1 MSNTEDR
8 RKEWFVPSFGPLKVR
23 IFIGL
28 LFLPY
33 TGMVLAYTVMGA
45 TLAEVFHP
53 GRAGGL
59 VLVYFLALGIAAHAL
74 DALGSRADKPWGRHF
89 SPLQLWGLAVASLLP
104 AGAIGV
110 YLALSY
116 APLLWPIGL
125 LEFFFLFAYNL
136 EWFDGRLHTNGW
148 FVFSWGILPV
158 LAGYILQTNQLS
170 LEVLLVALA
179 AGLFSLVEISAS
191 RPYKALR
198 RSADDTPNQEQTAM
212 IYERILKSISLG
224 VILLGVGLFLFR
236 LQRPFW
242 P

>member
-1 MSNTEDR
+1 MSNTKDR
-8 RKEWFVPSFGPLKVR
+8 RKEWFVPSFGPLKSR

-45 TLAEVFHP
+45 GLAEVFHP

-59 VLVYFLALGIAAHAL
+59 VFVYFLALGIAAHTL
-74 DALGSRADKPWGRHF
+74 DALGSRVDKPWGTHF
-89 SPLQLWGLAVASLLP
+89 RPAQLWGLTITSLLP
-104 AGAIGV
+104 AATIGV
-110 YLALSY
+110 FFALSY
-116 APLLWPIGL
+116 APLLWPVGL

-136 EWFDGRLHTNGW
+136 EWFDGRFHTDGW

-170 LEVLLVALA
+170 LAALLVSLA
-179 AGLFSLVEISAS
+179 AGLFSLVEITAS

-198 RSADDTPNQEQTAM
+198 RSADETPNHDRTAM
-212 IYERILKSISLG
+212 IYQRILKSISLG

>member
-1 MSNTEDR
+1 M
-8 RKEWFVPSFGPLKVR
+8 
-23 IFIGL
+23 
-28 LFLPY
+28 
-33 TGMVLAYTVMGA
+33 
-45 TLAEVFHP
+45 
-53 GRAGGL
+53 
-59 VLVYFLALGIAAHAL
+59 
-74 DALGSRADKPWGRHF
+74 
-89 SPLQLWGLAVASLLP
+89 
-104 AGAIGV
+104 
-110 YLALSY
+110 
-116 APLLWPIGL
+116 
-125 LEFFFLFAYNL
+125 EFFFVFAYNL
-136 EWFDGRLHTNGW
+136 EWFDGRFHTDGW

-170 LEVLLVALA
+170 LEVLFVALA

-198 RSADDTPNQEQTAM
+198 RSADETPSQERTAM